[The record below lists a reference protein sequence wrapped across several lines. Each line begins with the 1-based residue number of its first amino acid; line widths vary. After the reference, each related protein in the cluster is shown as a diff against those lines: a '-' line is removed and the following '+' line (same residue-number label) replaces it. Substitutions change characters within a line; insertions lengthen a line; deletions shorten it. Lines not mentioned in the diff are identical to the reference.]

1 MCLCLEVYRYLKCD
15 SCQYF
20 AGMLIHFRF
29 GENFGIKAPCGSSLA
44 SETSQLLVKLAL
56 AGFSWSQRAFG
67 AAAGS
72 SCVCMGWQPS
82 KVGSSPFRWTGV
94 KPISVVKAGWAHM
107 CAAGQIRS
115 RFFFLSVQI
124 PSILAIQRDISMY
137 TEQFWLYREQFW
149 LYREQF

>member
-1 MCLCLEVYRYLKCD
+1 
-15 SCQYF
+15 
-20 AGMLIHFRF
+20 
-29 GENFGIKAPCGSSLA
+29 
-44 SETSQLLVKLAL
+44 
-56 AGFSWSQRAFG
+56 
-67 AAAGS
+67 
-72 SCVCMGWQPS
+72 MGWQPS

-124 PSILAIQRDISMY
+124 PSILAVQRDISMY
-137 TEQFWLYREQFW
+137 REQFWLYREQFW